1 MKKILSYIAAAL
13 FLSACA
19 STVPLET
26 RLTEL
31 GAEPA
36 DWKEQYIY
44 GLPQTV
50 LKIEL
55 SYRESM
61 DIPGPYADYAE
72 RYLGIAEVI
81 KQKAKHWHLHDVEI
95 SSFNEPDPEHYYSLN
110 VMEGELKRE
119 SLDRLLEEGVI
130 LDGTELVHEVIKGDG
145 LGALERSDYLKYMD
159 LGVYNNFEERSETMY
174 KTLVT
179 DTSYVQVPVQRTVVE
194 QKSPSTK
201 AREAADF
208 LLEIRL
214 RRFEMLTG
222 EYEVYP
228 DGEAMGAALKKMDQ
242 MEASYLSLFTGKT
255 VSKIKKKT
263 WFIVPESGS
272 ESSRYTLDM
281 FSEQLGLVPAEL
293 LEGLPLELQITPLGK
308 TERPGS
314 YFKSSGGKN
323 SQNMVFFRMPD
334 VAELK
339 VVYGA
344 EVLSEQR
351 ISIFQAGSLMSSPV
365 L

>member
-1 MKKILSYIAAAL
+1 MKNILSYIAVATMV
-13 FLSACA
+13 SACA
-19 STVPLET
+19 TTVPLET
-26 RLTEL
+26 SLTDL
-31 GAEPA
+31 GAAPA
-36 DWKEQYIY
+36 EKKEQYIY
-44 GLPQTV
+44 ALPQTV
-50 LKIEL
+50 LRVEV
-55 SYRESM
+55 SYRESL

-72 RYLGIAEVI
+72 RYLGITEVI
-81 KQKAKHWHLHDVEI
+81 KQKTKRYHLHDVAV
-95 SSFNEPDPEHYYSLN
+95 SSFAEPDPGSFFSLN
-110 VMEGELKRE
+110 VLEGEFKRE
-119 SLDRLLEEGVI
+119 SLDRLLDEGVI
-130 LDGTELVHEVIKGDG
+130 LDGTELVHEVLKGEG
-145 LGALERSDYLKYMD
+145 LEATEKSDYLRYLD
-159 LGVYNNFEERSETMY
+159 LGVYSNFEERSETMY

-228 DGEAMGAALKKMDQ
+228 DGEAMGAALEKMDQ

-255 VSKIKKKT
+255 VSKMKKKT

-272 ESSRYTLDM
+272 EPSTYTLDM
-281 FSEQLGLVPAEL
+281 FSVQLGFVPAEL
-293 LEGLPLELQITPLGK
+293 LEGLPLELQILPLGK
-308 TERPGS
+308 TERPASYYQALGGS
-314 YFKSSGGKN
+314 TPAN
-323 SQNMVFFRMPD
+323 SILYRMPD

-339 VVYGA
+339 VVYGP

-351 ISIFQAGSLMSSPV
+351 LSIYQAGSLMSTPAN
-365 L
+365 